1 MGAIFYVDNR
11 VQFFPQLFLTTRQG
25 ESMFRATNGTGT
37 DHTSASF
44 INNSGINTCFVDV
57 SGVKSLYYGQY
68 RDYAASWEI
77 FRRVE
82 LYNSNVS
89 TQRGQGNSNL
99 TYYQFYDNQEH
110 SLYRQ
115 GANLFATYIGYTS
128 TVQKN

>member
-1 MGAIFYVDNR
+1 MFR
-11 VQFFPQLFLTTRQG
+11 VTNG
-25 ESMFRATNGTGT
+25 ESDN
-37 DHTSASF
+37 HSSSSF
-44 INNSGINTCFVDV
+44 INNSALNTCFVDV

-68 RDYAASWEI
+68 QDYASSWEI

-89 TQRGQGNSNL
+89 TQRGQGNTNL
-99 TYYQFYDNQEH
+99 TYYQFYDNQER

-115 GANLFATYIGYTS
+115 GASLFATYIGYTS

>member
-1 MGAIFYVDNR
+1 MDALLSIFPTTF
-11 VQFFPQLFLTTRQG
+11 QHTRQG
-25 ESMFRATNGTGT
+25 ESMFRTANGQEINQ
-37 DHTSASF
+37 TSASF

>member
-1 MGAIFYVDNR
+1 
-11 VQFFPQLFLTTRQG
+11 
-25 ESMFRATNGTGT
+25 MFRVTNGVGT
-37 DHTSASF
+37 DKTSASF
-44 INNSGINTCFVDV
+44 IHNSGLHTCFVDV

-68 RDYAASWEI
+68 QDYASSWEI

-89 TQRGQGNSNL
+89 TQRGQGNTNL
-99 TYYQFYDNQEH
+99 SYYQFYDNQER

-115 GANLFATYIGYTS
+115 GASLFATYIGYTS